1 MAGVNAYAGRFVG
14 NDFVLPKSKPK
25 KIINTTPYILNHF
38 ALHGYCC
45 SRISGSC

>member
-25 KIINTTPYILNHF
+25 KIINTTPLTYRE
-38 ALHGYCC
+38 ALPVMAPAFV
-45 SRISGSC
+45 GSV